1 MSKPNTPQASPPRAL
16 RWAVAGSVVVM
27 IAAGG
32 LFYYASKMAAAKRQ
46 HNHDEVVVN
55 INAHSCDPNELTVP
69 AGRASFRIVNR
80 SERAVEWE
88 ILDGVLVIEER
99 ENIAPGLSQVINA
112 NLQPGDYAITCGLLS
127 NPRGVLHVTP
137 TAASD
142 AAAKAKP
149 SMVAFV
155 GPLSEFRVYL
165 ATQGSALIK
174 AVTAL
179 NQAIAS
185 GDLAQAQALYLPA
198 RAAYQRL
205 APAAQRLAELDNSI
219 NARADYFEK
228 REQDPAFVGFHRVEY
243 ALFQQRQ
250 PRRLEP
256 GRRAPA
262 GRRHPRSNSKLLAQS
277 LPPEQ
282 IGEHRGA
289 QPQHPWPTC
298 APPAVKEE
306 RYSHAD
312 LNGFASN
319 LETAHKV
326 VELLRPMLSKSAPE
340 LLPKIDAALS
350 DFDSVLNSF
359 KVRTATPL
367 TTRSV
372 AHNANRSPTR
382 PRHSPTLWMASIPP
396 SASPACKQKTNTDER
411 IAKPRCATSPPADG
425 HGCRRRRPGRIGPE
439 LLGDGCS
446 PAQVTE
452 APSSDKT
459 EDRHDFHGVHQ
470 TGIVTPRPASGMLV
484 SFDVLASDR
493 QDR

>member
-32 LFYYASKMAAAKRQ
+32 LFYYASKLAAAKRQ
-46 HNHDEVVVN
+46 HNRDEVVVN
-55 INAHSCDPNELTVP
+55 IHPHSCEPNALTVP

-80 SERAVEWE
+80 SDRAVEWE

-127 NPRGVLHVTP
+127 NPRGTLHVTP

-165 ATQGSALIK
+165 ASQGSALIK

-179 NQAIAS
+179 NQAIDS
-185 GDLAQAQALYLPA
+185 GDLAQAQASYLPA

-228 REQDPAFVGFHRVEY
+228 REQDPAFVGFHRLEY
-243 ALFQQRQ
+243 ALFQQRKLDGLTPIAQ
-250 PRRLEP
+250 GLLD
-256 GRRAPA
+256 
-262 GRRHPRSNSKLLAQS
+262 NVTTLKQQLLAQS

-282 IGEHRGA
+282 LVEIVVRNLNTLADVRAASGE
-289 QPQHPWPTC
+289 
-298 APPAVKEE
+298 EE
-306 RYSHAD
+306 RYSHSD
-312 LNGFASN
+312 LNGFAAN
-319 LETAHKV
+319 QETAHKV
-326 VELLRPMLSKSAPE
+326 VELLRPLLSKSAAD
-340 LLPKIDAALS
+340 LLPKIDGALA
-350 DFDSVLNSF
+350 DFDTTLNGF
-359 KVRTATPL
+359 KVKDGYASYDTV
-367 TTRSV
+367 TREQRKQI
-372 AHNANRSPTR
+372 ADKAKA
-382 PRHSPTLWMASIPP
+382 LADALDAID
-396 SASPACKQKTNTDER
+396 PA
-411 IAKPRCATSPPADG
+411 
-425 HGCRRRRPGRIGPE
+425 
-439 LLGDGCS
+439 LGL
-446 PAQVTE
+446 
-452 APSSDKT
+452 
-459 EDRHDFHGVHQ
+459 
-470 TGIVTPRPASGMLV
+470 SGL
-484 SFDVLASDR
+484 
-493 QDR
+493 

>member
-46 HNHDEVVVN
+46 HNRDEVVVN
-55 INAHSCDPNELTVP
+55 IHPHSCEPNALTVP

-80 SERAVEWE
+80 SDRAVEWE

-165 ATQGSALIK
+165 ASQGSALIK

-179 NQAIAS
+179 NQAIDN
-185 GDLAQAQALYLPA
+185 GDLAQAQTLYLPA
-198 RAAYQRL
+198 RTAYQRL

-228 REQDPAFVGFHRVEY
+228 REQDPAFVGFHRLEY
-243 ALFQQRQ
+243 ALFQQRKLDGLTPIAQ
-250 PRRLEP
+250 GLLD
-256 GRRAPA
+256 
-262 GRRHPRSNSKLLAQS
+262 NVTTLKQQLLAQS

-282 IGEHRGA
+282 LVEIVVRNLNTLADVRAASGE
-289 QPQHPWPTC
+289 
-298 APPAVKEE
+298 EE
-306 RYSHAD
+306 RYSHSD
-312 LNGFASN
+312 LNGFAAN
-319 LETAHKV
+319 QETAHKV
-326 VELLRPMLSKSAPE
+326 VELLRPLLSKSAAD
-340 LLPKIDAALS
+340 LLPKIDSAMT
-350 DFDSVLNSF
+350 DFDSTLNGF
-359 KVRTATPL
+359 KVKDGY
-367 TTRSV
+367 
-372 AHNANRSPTR
+372 
-382 PRHSPTLWMASIPP
+382 ASYDTVNGEQRQQI
-396 SASPACKQKTNTDER
+396 ADKAKALADALDAIDPA
-411 IAKPRCATSPPADG
+411 
-425 HGCRRRRPGRIGPE
+425 
-439 LLGDGCS
+439 LGL
-446 PAQVTE
+446 
-452 APSSDKT
+452 
-459 EDRHDFHGVHQ
+459 
-470 TGIVTPRPASGMLV
+470 SGL
-484 SFDVLASDR
+484 
-493 QDR
+493 

>member
-1 MSKPNTPQASPPRAL
+1 MSTPNTPQASPPRAL

-179 NQAIAS
+179 NQAITS

-243 ALFQQRQ
+243 ALFQQRSLDGLN
-250 PRRLEP
+250 PVAERLL
-256 GRRAPA
+256 ADVTTL
-262 GRRHPRSNSKLLAQS
+262 KQQLLAQS

-282 IGEHRGA
+282 LVSIVVRNLNTLADVRAASGE
-289 QPQHPWPTC
+289 
-298 APPAVKEE
+298 EE

-312 LNGFASN
+312 LGGFAGN

-359 KVRTATPL
+359 KAKDGYATYDTVSGAQRKQIADKAQAL
-367 TTRSV
+367 
-372 AHNANRSPTR
+372 ADA
-382 PRHSPTLWMASIPP
+382 LDGID
-396 SASPACKQKTNTDER
+396 PA
-411 IAKPRCATSPPADG
+411 
-425 HGCRRRRPGRIGPE
+425 
-439 LLGDGCS
+439 LGL
-446 PAQVTE
+446 
-452 APSSDKT
+452 
-459 EDRHDFHGVHQ
+459 
-470 TGIVTPRPASGMLV
+470 SGL
-484 SFDVLASDR
+484 
-493 QDR
+493 